1 MFHFYFGSSVVNM
14 LQQLEIRKRIV
25 QRNCLVITSN
35 TQIIPSM
42 IFKQLSG
49 LSRYIQSYYMPTSFQ
64 IYLDIETNFKHQLTP
79 CLEFHLPGWNDSLVE
94 YILHLFTSQIIFD
107 RTLNHAIYITC
118 NYARHL
124 KSEEYLTHLA
134 YLFEEGISLTND
146 LEASKLYHNMA
157 YAARK
162 ESSFFAPYIKGSL
175 F

>member
-1 MFHFYFGSSVVNM
+1 M

-35 TQIIPSM
+35 TLIIPSM

-64 IYLDIETNFKHQLTP
+64 MYLDIETNFSHQLTP
-79 CLEFHLPGWNDSLVE
+79 DLEFHLPGWNSSLVE
-94 YILHLFTSQIIFD
+94 YILHLFTSKVIFD
-107 RTLNHAIYITC
+107 RTLNHAIYTTC

-134 YLFEEGISLTND
+134 YLFEEGTSLTHD
-146 LEASKLYHNMA
+146 LDPSRLYHNMA

-162 ESSFFAPYIKGSL
+162 ESSFFAPYVRGSCL
-175 F
+175 

>member
-1 MFHFYFGSSVVNM
+1 MSHFQFGSSTVNM

-49 LSRYIQSYYMPTSFQ
+49 LSKYIQSYYMPTSFQ
-64 IYLDIETNFKHQLTP
+64 MYLDIETNFKHQLTP
-79 CLEFHLPGWNDSLVE
+79 YLEFHLPGWNDSLVE

-107 RTLNHAIYITC
+107 RTLNHAIYTTC

-146 LEASKLYHNMA
+146 LEVSKLYHNMA
-157 YAARK
+157 YAAR
-162 ESSFFAPYIKGSL
+162 
-175 F
+175 